1 MQKGFNLLRTA
12 YHIDTD
18 RLMNK
23 ILRKDLFIKNVVYI
37 VILFKRKSLLSIYY
51 GLVIGITIECQQ
63 SFLKK
68 LKMNGHESKVHCV
81 QGFSRFVT

>member
-37 VILFKRKSLLSIYY
+37 CYFIQKKVSVINLLWSGNWHNYRMPTKLF
-51 GLVIGITIECQQ
+51 GEIE
-63 SFLKK
+63 
-68 LKMNGHESKVHCV
+68 NEW
-81 QGFSRFVT
+81 T